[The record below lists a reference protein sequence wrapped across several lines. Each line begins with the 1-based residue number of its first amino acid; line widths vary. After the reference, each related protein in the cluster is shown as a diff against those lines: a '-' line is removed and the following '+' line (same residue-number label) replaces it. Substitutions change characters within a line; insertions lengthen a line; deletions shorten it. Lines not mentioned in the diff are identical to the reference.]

1 MRGEDLMVE
10 LLKLFPHANTSVDI
24 ECKVG
29 VEVWEIAQLRVY
41 LVKDASMKIAL
52 HIVFAKLI
60 NIVDTK

>member
-1 MRGEDLMVE
+1 MIQ
-10 LLKLFPHANTSVDI
+10 LLKLFPHANTSVNI

-29 VEVWEIAQLRVY
+29 VKFWEIVQLRVY